1 MYDWIGWIGWIATV
15 MTGSSYFF
23 RQPGTL
29 RRIQGVAAVLWG
41 TYGALIH
48 SLPVLVANIFVAS
61 AAFGSLLFLRRTPSA

>member
-1 MYDWIGWIGWIATV
+1 MYDWIGWIATT
-15 MTGSSYFF
+15 MTVSSYFF

-61 AAFGSLLFLRRTPSA
+61 AAFGSLLMLRRTPSA